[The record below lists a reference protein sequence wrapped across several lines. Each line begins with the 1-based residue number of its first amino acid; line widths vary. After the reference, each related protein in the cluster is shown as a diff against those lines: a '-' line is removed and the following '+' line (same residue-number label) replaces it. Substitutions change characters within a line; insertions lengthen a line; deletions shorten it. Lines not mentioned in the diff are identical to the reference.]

1 MSQFNATTYDI
12 QRPTGV
18 CAFTGRTLEPGE
30 TYYATLIEL
39 PDDIDTEAQPS
50 ASSEPL
56 AETAGAAGSNP
67 STPTSPENALGLKR
81 LDVSADAWQQGNRPD
96 HLFSFWKST
105 VAQPT
110 EKKKLFVDDG
120 VLMNLLRRLE
130 NTDKPQRLAFRYVL
144 ALILMRK
151 KLVRY
156 DGTEDTTETV
166 DGETVTRQYWKLT
179 PKLDVSKGH
188 MGKWNE
194 DETLRVLDPKL
205 DVTQIEQVTTQL
217 GEILEAE
224 L

>member
-30 TYYATLIEL
+30 TYYATLVEL
-39 PDDIDTEAQPS
+39 PDPPQDEQATPNDARTDPSAQPQ
-50 ASSEPL
+50 PPV
-56 AETAGAAGSNP
+56 ND
-67 STPTSPENALGLKR
+67 LGLKR
-81 LDVSADAWQQGNRPD
+81 LDVCADAWQQGNRPD

-105 VAQPT
+105 VSEPA
-110 EKKKLFVDDG
+110 EKKKLFVDNA
-120 VLMNLLRRLE
+120 VLMNLLRRLAD
-130 NTDKPQRLAFRYVL
+130 TDKPQRLAFRYVL

-156 DGTEDTTETV
+156 DGIEEKTATI
-166 DGETVTRQYWKLT
+166 DGQSVTQQWWQLT
-179 PKLDVSKGH
+179 PKLDISKGH

-194 DETLRVLDPKL
+194 EETLEVLDPKL
-205 DVTQIEQVTTQL
+205 DAAQIEQVTTQI